1 MAWTRGLSDV
11 KGGGFLEAFQRGIHQ
26 YFFAGETDDYFFLL
40 EVAQID
46 KKT

>member
-1 MAWTRGLSDV
+1 MSREVD
-11 KGGGFLEAFQRGIHQ
+11 FLMNFNGVYINI
-26 YFFAGETDDYFFLL
+26 FFAGETDDYFFLL